1 MEVQN
6 LLSSVGRHG
15 RRHIRFSFF
24 FANSGKESIRSLL
37 RRAAMALTV
46 SDLRDMLEGLDDNL
60 EVRFAAQP
68 NWPFEYSID
77 KVEVV
82 NPNAPSDDEERE
94 YEDALYEAR
103 QIEDP
108 EKREAEIKELRD
120 GWIAMQESNEADNV
134 LEVVYLVEGNQIGY
148 LPGIVASA
156 IGWGRG

>member
-1 MEVQN
+1 MT
-6 LLSSVGRHG
+6 
-15 RRHIRFSFF
+15 
-24 FANSGKESIRSLL
+24 
-37 RRAAMALTV
+37 LTV

-94 YEDALYEAR
+94 YEEFLSEHFEAR

-108 EKREAEIKELRD
+108 EEREAEIKKLRD
-120 GWIAMQESNEADNV
+120 GWIAMQESNEADNG

>member
-1 MEVQN
+1 MT
-6 LLSSVGRHG
+6 
-15 RRHIRFSFF
+15 
-24 FANSGKESIRSLL
+24 
-37 RRAAMALTV
+37 LTV

-120 GWIAMQESNEADNV
+120 GWIAMQESNEADNG